1 MKNSNRKAFTLIE
14 LLVVI
19 GIISVLIGLLLPAV
33 QKVREFA
40 YRLKCANNL
49 RQLGIGLLNRETFA
63 GDLPPAY
70 VGNKWNWRHELLPFI
85 EQEKVFKKI
94 NHDKPWHEGENLS
107 VVAMAKIGEFEC
119 PSVSVPPNVRFLFP
133 EGASAPTVLERSLPP
148 ADYEVVCGIE
158 PNQYKLVMNPDNT
171 NKEDLLKKTRGAMIA
186 SVPTKIDQFLDGIS
200 QTILVSESVGRPD
213 SYGPSR
219 NVTRYGKDATVQ
231 GHTTASCW
239 ADTTGPYVLD
249 LGLPTDTKDGQP
261 LTPSDNLGKGPG
273 MVGKGIGGTTNKNQP
288 YSVHTGGFQA
298 IFADGST
305 RFFRTSMEWNQAL
318 PLFTIQGGE
327 PLLGEF

>member
-1 MKNSNRKAFTLIE
+1 MKISNRKAFTLIE

-19 GIISVLIGLLLPAV
+19 GIISVLIGLLIPAV
-33 QKVREFA
+33 QKVREAA

-85 EQEKVFKKI
+85 EQEKVFKRI
-94 NHDKPWHEGENLS
+94 NQDKPWYDGENLS

-119 PSVSVPPNVRFLFP
+119 PSVSVRPDVRFLFP
-133 EGASAPTVLERSLPP
+133 QGASAPIELERSLPT

-158 PNQYKLVMNPDNT
+158 PNQYKLVMNTDNI

-186 SVPTKIDQFLDGIS
+186 TVPTKLDQFLDGSS
-200 QTILVSESVGRPD
+200 QTILISESVGRPD
-213 SYGPSR
+213 FYGPSR
-219 NVTRYGKDATVQ
+219 MVTRFGKYSASQ
-231 GHTTASCW
+231 GQTTASCW
-239 ADTTGPYVLD
+239 ADTSGPYVLD

-261 LTPSDNLGKGPG
+261 LIPSDNLGKGPG
-273 MVGKGIGGTTNKNQP
+273 MPGKGIGETTNKSQP

-305 RFFRTSMEWNQAL
+305 RFFRTSMQWNQVL

-327 PLLGEF
+327 TVLGEI

>member
-19 GIISVLIGLLLPAV
+19 GIISVLIGLLIPAV
-33 QKVREFA
+33 QKVREAA

-85 EQEKVFKKI
+85 EQEKVFKRI
-94 NHDKPWHEGENLS
+94 NQDKPWYDGENLS

-119 PSVSVPPNVRFLFP
+119 PSVSVRPDVRFLFP
-133 EGASAPTVLERSLPP
+133 QGASAPMELERSLPT

-158 PNQYKLVMNPDNT
+158 PNQYKLVMNTDNT
-171 NKEDLLKKTRGAMIA
+171 SKEDLLKKTRGAMIA
-186 SVPTKIDQFLDGIS
+186 TVPTKLDQFLDGSS
-200 QTILVSESVGRPD
+200 QTILISESVGRPD
-213 SYGPSR
+213 FYGPSR
-219 NVTRYGKDATVQ
+219 MVTRFGKYSASQ
-231 GHTTASCW
+231 GQTTASCW
-239 ADTTGPYVLD
+239 ADTSGPYVLD

-261 LTPSDNLGKGPG
+261 LIPSDNLGKGPG
-273 MVGKGIGGTTNKNQP
+273 MPGKGIGETTNKSQP
-288 YSVHTGGFQA
+288 YSVHPGGFQA

-305 RFFRTSMEWNQAL
+305 RFFRTSMQWSQVL
-318 PLFTIQGGE
+318 SLFTIQGGE
-327 PLLGEF
+327 TVLGEI